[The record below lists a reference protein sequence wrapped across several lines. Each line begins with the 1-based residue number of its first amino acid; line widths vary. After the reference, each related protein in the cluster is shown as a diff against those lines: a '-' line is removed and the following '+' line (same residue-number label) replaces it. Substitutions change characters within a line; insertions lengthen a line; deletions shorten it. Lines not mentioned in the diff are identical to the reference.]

1 MIDAH
6 CHVDMYKDPKRIM
19 DESERLGIITLAMT
33 NLPSHFELGYPHF
46 RMYRKVRLALGMHPL
61 LAESHEREFPRFVK
75 NFDRTSYIGE
85 VGLDYSREGIA
96 TKEIQIQTYRK
107 IITMIA
113 GEHKLV
119 SIHSRRAEREVF
131 EILSSSGAKSAVFH
145 WYSGP
150 LNLINA
156 IADQGYLFSV
166 NPAMLSS
173 KHGRE
178 IIERVPRNSLLTESD
193 GPFATLNGIP
203 AEPSSVHLVYEHLS
217 RSWNTPKNVVANQ
230 IAENFKRLLSE
241 IS

>member
-33 NLPSHFELGYPHF
+33 NLPSHFDMGYSHF
-46 RMYRKVRLALGMHPL
+46 RAYRKVRLALGMHPL
-61 LAESHEREFPRFVK
+61 LAESHDQEFPGFIK
-75 NFDRTSYIGE
+75 NFSRTSYIGE
-85 VGLDYSREGIA
+85 IGLDFSRDGIA
-96 TKEIQIQTYRK
+96 TKEIQIRTFRK
-107 IITMIA
+107 IATMIA
-113 GEHKLV
+113 REQKLV
-119 SIHSRRAEREVF
+119 SIHSRRAEREVLD
-131 EILSSSGAKSAVFH
+131 ILSSSGAKNVVFH

-150 LNLINA
+150 MNLIKS

-178 IIERVPRNSLLTESD
+178 IIEKIPRTNLLTESD
-193 GPFATLNGIP
+193 GPFASLDGVQTR
-203 AEPSSVHLVYEHLS
+203 PSSVRLVYEHLS
-217 RSWNTPKNVVANQ
+217 RSWNTPEDAVANQ
-230 IAENFKRLLSE
+230 ISDNFKRLLSE